1 MILIRLK
8 RRSSKNN
15 LTYAV
20 VVTSDKFTPKGSQF
34 LDNLGYYKP
43 IVDRWS
49 NKYLFVDFD
58 RLKFWVERGARINS
72 SLFVLMRAWFS
83 FKYTSQMRSE
93 IRSGEVLFYMPDT
106 KQILSVK

>member
-20 VVTSDKFTPKGSQF
+20 VVTSDKYTPNGSQF
-34 LDNLGYYKP
+34 LESIGYYKP

-58 RLKFWVERGARINS
+58 RLKFWIERGARINS

-83 FKYTSQMRSE
+83 LKYYSQVKEETRDGVTFFYVPKKFRSK
-93 IRSGEVLFYMPDT
+93 G
-106 KQILSVK
+106 

>member
-34 LDNLGYYKP
+34 IENIGYYKP
-43 IVDRWS
+43 IVDR
-49 NKYLFVDFD
+49 
-58 RLKFWVERGARINS
+58 
-72 SLFVLMRAWFS
+72 
-83 FKYTSQMRSE
+83 
-93 IRSGEVLFYMPDT
+93 
-106 KQILSVK
+106 

>member
-1 MILIRLK
+1 MIVIRLK
-8 RRSSKNN
+8 RRSSKDN

-34 LDNLGYYKP
+34 LDKIGYYKP

-58 RLKFWVERGARINS
+58 RLKFWVEKGARINS

-83 FKYTSQMRSE
+83 FKYTSQMKSE
-93 IRSGEVLFYMPDT
+93 VRAGEVLFFLPE
-106 KQILSVK
+106 SERSSNVK